1 MSTLKT
7 NNVQVGQSVT
17 ATNNFTI
24 YQPSSPDGTV
34 RIGVGNSGATTGDA
48 VTINSTGIVKG
59 AIVSGTAVASTSGT
73 SVDFTGIPSTAKRIT
88 VMLNGVSANGTSP
101 MQVQVGSG
109 SFTTSGYFV
118 NVVGINSGTG
128 QVNATTGFY
137 VNAGTTAASVT
148 TGQLT
153 LSLLSSNTW
162 VGTGLFL
169 YTNNAGAMTMM
180 SGNIS
185 LSGTLDRVR
194 ITTVNGT
201 DTFDAGTINIM
212 WEG

>member
-88 VMLNGVSANGTSP
+88 VMFSGVSTSGTSLI
-101 MQVQVGSG
+101 QIQIGAGSVDATSYTSSAG
-109 SFTTSGYFV
+109 SISNALSTS
-118 NVVGINSGTG
+118 
-128 QVNATTGFY
+128 TTGFVLTQTVAA
-137 VNAGTTAASVT
+137 VNTYNGVMTINLLNPSTNLWVEGGVLLQQGGNGFISAGNKT
-148 TGQLT
+148 
-153 LSLLSSNTW
+153 
-162 VGTGLFL
+162 
-169 YTNNAGAMTMM
+169 
-180 SGNIS
+180 

>member
-24 YQPSSPDGTV
+24 YQPSTPDGTV

-59 AIVSGTAVASTSGT
+59 SLVSDTAKTASGT

-88 VMLNGVSANGTSP
+88 VMFSGVSTNGTSIKL
-101 MQVQVGSG
+101 VQVGSG
-109 SFTTSGYFV
+109 SVSTSGYISTSSNVSLSALTTSSTAGFV
-118 NVVGINSGTG
+118 VYSNNASDVISGVMVLTLISG
-128 QVNATTGFY
+128 NEWVSFHS
-137 VNAGTTAASVT
+137 VKAASTISVF
-148 TGQLT
+148 G
-153 LSLLSSNTW
+153 
-162 VGTGLFL
+162 G
-169 YTNNAGAMTMM
+169 
-180 SGNIS
+180 GNIS
-185 LSGTLDRVR
+185 LSGTLDRIR